1 MGRGAKLLKP
11 RSWDAAD
18 IRLFSISPSFSHQAQ
33 FSIPNSWSL
42 TISTHFCIPHLRFLC
57 IQHYCFIP
65 PFTHNAF
72 SVSLP
77 PFHCCFSE
85 LFFSSVLN
93 QCSASGPIWLC
104 RENLYNRFSWEFM
117 QLPPFIASTLW
128 RLLSKFVG
136 FEKKSWSLVKMGE
149 IKGYF
154 GSSREEDA
162 RNALPGSEID
172 GRGSLSWLSSLSRF
186 RPREAVASIVISAWL
201 LLHLL
206 YWILTTW
213 DNISQTDHS
222 KLWTK

>member
-1 MGRGAKLLKP
+1 MLQISA
-11 RSWDAAD
+11 
-18 IRLFSISPSFSHQAQ
+18 FSPFL
-33 FSIPNSWSL
+33 PLSL
-42 TISTHFCIPHLRFLC
+42 TKHSFPSPIHDLLLSQPTSVYLICDSSASSTTVLSLLLLTMPFLFHFLHSTAAS
-57 IQHYCFIP
+57 Q
-65 PFTHNAF
+65 
-72 SVSLP
+72 
-77 PFHCCFSE
+77 
-85 LFFSSVLN
+85 LFFSLVLN

-206 YWILTTW
+206 YWNLSETYHKNIL
-213 DNISQTDHS
+213 QTDHS